1 MDTTA
6 LALAL
11 TSPVPSVGG
20 TNFDLTQ
27 RTRRESEDFEESNYS
42 TMNME
47 DEDYS
52 DDNESDSDAS
62 SDSSD
67 SESDISDI
75 DEEKGEDEDDI
86 YDNLEDG
93 TLNMEDT
100 TKEETFQEETK
111 EPVGHGEEKFI
122 KQQSIE
128 VTNPTVVER
137 KSSSRSSKG
146 NLELAN
152 LKSSSRS
159 TKSTR
164 STRSIKSTKSQKSSS
179 KAPYSTRSSKSSRST
194 KSSKSRRSR
203 KLKRK
208 GSSFKKDP
216 PLELAWDF
224 SLEVP
229 ATKAETVA
237 TGKSTKTLLNNVCG
251 SVKGGDM
258 VAVMGSSGAGKSTFL
273 DCVSLRNQKFDGNVF
288 VNGQPANESY
298 YFMSGFVYQED
309 LFIPTMTVREHLV
322 FNAMVRM
329 NKRISVAKRLQ
340 RVEELIV
347 DCALNHISE
356 TFVGG
361 PGAAVRGVSGG
372 ERKRVAFA
380 TELLNDPR
388 IIFADEPT
396 SGLDSYM
403 TNQMCGMM
411 RALANRGKIIMCVI
425 HQPSSQTFN
434 LFSHLLLLAKGKTV
448 YLGKLTEM
456 DNYFEKM
463 GVKMPPFY
471 NPADFYIQQLS
482 IIPSKQ
488 VESWAR
494 LNKLWSNYSNS
505 YLCHENN
512 KWKDEVSESL
522 LLQKRK
528 YVSMQQFNATTWQQF
543 KYTFERNMNQL
554 QRSTTELKAKFFNA
568 VFMGLILG
576 SIYYNQDN
584 SQGSAKNLLG
594 LFFIFTMYQTM
605 TSMFGVVNTFP
616 SEVKVFIR
624 ENLSGANRLT
634 SYFLARTFAEV
645 PTAVVFPTIFSTIVY
660 WLVFPSG
667 KPIQSFLAFV
677 LTMVVL
683 ANCSVSVGTLISS
696 MTKHEAVAMA
706 LAPLF
711 LMPMALFAGLLLDLD
726 NIPGFLRWID
736 FISIIKY
743 GYQMLIINEYDDK
756 EMSCTGHLF
765 CRYPSGSKV
774 IDYVGTDSSAFT
786 YNLGIML
793 FLMVAFRVAA
803 LGFLK
808 LKAMAAQ

>member
-6 LALAL
+6 LAMAL
-11 TSPVPSVGG
+11 GSPVPSVGG

-27 RTRRESEDFEESNYS
+27 RTRRESEDFDESNYT
-42 TMNME
+42 TMNMTGN
-47 DEDYS
+47 DYS
-52 DDNESDSDAS
+52 DDDSTSSEDSDSNNEDRG
-62 SDSSD
+62 
-67 SESDISDI
+67 DIVY
-75 DEEKGEDEDDI
+75 DDM
-86 YDNLEDG
+86 EDG
-93 TLNMEDT
+93 TLSLDDIKENDT
-100 TKEETFQEETK
+100 DEEAK
-111 EPVGHGEEKFI
+111 HPVGYKEKLV
-122 KQQSIE
+122 KKQSIDFS
-128 VTNPTVVER
+128 NPTIQGP
-137 KSSSRSSKG
+137 SNNGSQ
-146 NLELAN
+146 NLEMVK
-152 LKSSSRS
+152 LKSAR
-159 TKSTR
+159 STR
-164 STRSIKSTKSQKSSS
+164 STSSRKSRKDLKSTS
-179 KAPYSTRSSKSSRST
+179 RSSKSSRST
-194 KSSKSRRSR
+194 KSTRSSKSRSSR
-203 KLKRK
+203 KASKK
-208 GSSFKKDP
+208 NSFKRDP

-224 SLEVP
+224 SLDVP
-229 ATKAETVA
+229 ATKAEQIA
-237 TGKSTKTLLNNVCG
+237 TGKSTKTLLQNVCG

-329 NKRISVAKRLQ
+329 NKKVSVAKRLQ
-340 RVEELIV
+340 RVEEVIV
-347 DCALNHISE
+347 DCALNHIAE
-356 TFVGG
+356 TYLGG
-361 PGAAVRGVSGG
+361 PGASVRGVSGG
-372 ERKRVAFA
+372 ERKRVAFG

-434 LFSHLLLLAKGKTV
+434 LFSHLLLLAKGKIV
-448 YLGKLTEM
+448 YLGKIKEM
-456 DNYFEKM
+456 ENYFEKM
-463 GVKMPPFY
+463 GIQMPPFY

-488 VESWAR
+488 AESWAR

-512 KWKDEVSESL
+512 KWKDDMNEGV
-522 LLQKRK
+522 LQQQRRH
-528 YVSMQQFNATTWQQF
+528 VAMQQFNASTWDQF
-543 KYTFERNMNQL
+543 KYTFSRNMKQL
-554 QRSTTELKAKFFNA
+554 QRSETELKAKFCNS
-568 VFMGLILG
+568 VFMGFILG
-576 SIYYNQDN
+576 LIYYNQDN

-594 LFFIFTMYQTM
+594 LFFVFTMYQTM

-616 SEVKVFIR
+616 AEVKVFIR

-634 SYFLARTFAEV
+634 SYFLARTFAEI
-645 PTAVVFPTIFSTIVY
+645 PTAVIFPTIFSTIVY
-660 WLVFPSG
+660 WLVFASG
-667 KPIQSFLAFV
+667 APVKSFLAFV
-677 LTMVVL
+677 MTMVVL
-683 ANCSVSVGTLISS
+683 ANCAVSVGTLISS
-696 MTKHEAVAMA
+696 MTKYEAVAMA
-706 LAPLF
+706 LAPLV
-711 LMPMALFAGLLLDLD
+711 LMPMALFAGLLLDLN
-726 NIPGFLRWID
+726 NIPAFLRWID

-743 GYQMLIINEYDDK
+743 AYQMLIINEYNGK

-765 CRYPSGSKV
+765 CRYPSGDAV
-774 IDYVGTDSSAFT
+774 LDYVGTNDSLFT
-786 YNLGIML
+786 KNLWIMI
-793 FLMVAFRVAA
+793 FLLVAFRVMA